1 MAAAVEIKLK
11 ASHEGGGGDLTGLS
25 IQLYIL
31 VLHIPSTEQNI
42 TGSMLILSR
51 LLFSPRQNLG
61 LNFRNFMSRIA
72 QSMTNTGM

>member
-11 ASHEGGGGDLTGLS
+11 ASHEGGKKTLTGLS

-31 VLHIPSTEQNI
+31 VLHIPSTEENI

-72 QSMTNTGM
+72 QSMTKTGM